1 MNQIEKKDVEEII
14 KGIDINKVLNK
25 TFLITGATGA
35 VARYIVLTLME
46 VAFRYKEK
54 ACTVIIYCRSRE
66 KAECI
71 FKEYLSDPH
80 FILMIGKVE
89 EKIQYEGSI
98 DYILHAACNSA
109 TAFFK
114 TNPVDV
120 ISANVI
126 GTNNLLLLA
135 KEKNVKGF
143 LFFSSGAVY
152 GGRTED
158 DFSYNGIDPLN
169 YQNCYALSKQMGE
182 NLCVSFF
189 KQYGILAKIVRIG
202 YTYGPHIDLEDGHLY
217 SDFVKA
223 IFQGKDLV
231 IKGDGQ
237 SYIGLCYI
245 TDAIRAFFK
254 ILFVGGAN
262 RPYVMRNSK
271 EYMSIEML
279 AEKLTTCAFP
289 EKKLGYKCAVKAKNP
304 GALNIARPP
313 ILLGELDFE
322 PEVNIIDGFKKI
334 IS

>member
-71 FKEYLSDPH
+71 FKEYLSDD
-80 FILMIGKVE
+80 LNTAN
-89 EKIQYEGSI
+89 SI
-98 DYILHAACNSA
+98 TL
-109 TAFFK
+109 
-114 TNPVDV
+114 
-120 ISANVI
+120 I

-313 ILLGELDFE
+313 ILLGELDWE

-334 IS
+334 ISYLEEENGNKK